1 MVWAVRFTYNIFTF
15 LLDLLYFSFSNRNFS
30 IYIYIYVQFIDS
42 RHTPFEHIY
51 RHHRRYRIT
60 EGAEELQIRRVA
72 GYLFGIMKNALP
84 KGVSKAAINMPGQG
98 AGTKKKGVMAKM

>member
-1 MVWAVRFTYNIFTF
+1 MVWAVRFTYNIYLLSFLNCSIFHFLTETF
-15 LLDLLYFSFSNRNFS
+15 L
-30 IYIYIYVQFIDS
+30 YIYIYVQFIDS

-98 AGTKKKGVMAKM
+98 AGTKKKGVMAKI